1 MVAKTVRT
9 KCPSC
14 GEYELNFVRNTRLQ
28 KTTGFIQRHR
38 KCGKCG
44 AGWATIEV
52 PLEMKTRLMDVEK
65 LFQKSRKQVHISKG
79 RAISPSTRKDER
91 A

>member
-1 MVAKTVRT
+1 MVVKTSKT

-14 GEYELNFVRNTRLQ
+14 GNFEIMFTRNSRVQ

-38 KCGKCG
+38 KCSGCG
-44 AGWATIEV
+44 AGFATIEV

-65 LFQKSRKQVHISKG
+65 LFQKSRQPPNFSRSK
-79 RAISPSTRKDER
+79 K
-91 A
+91 

>member
-14 GEYELNFVRNTRLQ
+14 GDYELSFVRNTKLQ

-52 PLEMKTRLMDVEK
+52 PLEMKTRLMDVEN
-65 LFQKSRKQVHISKG
+65 LFQKSRKQVHLSRPK
-79 RAISPSTRKDER
+79 K
-91 A
+91 

>member
-1 MVAKTVRT
+1 MVTKTTLT

-14 GEYELNFVRNTRLQ
+14 GDHTVSFIRNTKLQ

-38 KCGKCG
+38 KCSGCG

-65 LFQKSRKQVHISKG
+65 LFQKSRKQVHLSRSK
-79 RAISPSTRKDER
+79 K
-91 A
+91 

>member
-14 GEYELNFVRNTRLQ
+14 GNYELSFIRNTRLQ

-65 LFQKSRKQVHISKG
+65 LFQKSRQQPNFSRSK
-79 RAISPSTRKDER
+79 K
-91 A
+91 